1 MADEKTVKLK
11 APPGVT
17 ATSLAEVVDGMVEV
31 TASQAKLLLE
41 HGFTKYEEPIGT
53 YRDLG
58 GKIVR
63 PSGEKLK

>member
-1 MADEKTVKLK
+1 MPDEKLVKLK

-17 ATSLAEVVDGMVEV
+17 ATSLAELIDGMVEV
-31 TASQAKLLLE
+31 TVSQAKLLIE

-63 PSGEKLK
+63 PQK